1 MSEIQYCERGCDLY
15 SCCCYCYC
23 IAKESI
29 DQNGAFL
36 TVLPD
41 FTAPRTTL
49 VKQLLGLRRE
59 ATITAFV
66 FFHNIRQT
74 SLVMTSSG
82 GLHPQKEMPANN
94 TKLVLKKNRQP
105 EISSWQN
112 ATQPKRKQYI
122 FWVVFF
128 NSKHLVSYGCVYRHP
143 YLGIDTG
150 Y

>member
-59 ATITAFV
+59 ATITTFV

-74 SLVMTSSG
+74 SLVMTLFG

-94 TKLVLKKNRQP
+94 TKLVLKKIGSQ
-105 EISSWQN
+105 
-112 ATQPKRKQYI
+112 K
-122 FWVVFF
+122 
-128 NSKHLVSYGCVYRHP
+128 
-143 YLGIDTG
+143 YLLAKCYTAKT
-150 Y
+150 